1 MTLNFGEKNDL
12 HPILHSSSMQISP
25 ASHSASV
32 LQPRYTNITYSTYSL
47 VGLFKLNSFSA
58 IYMENKD
65 DYKGYLEKEMCKI
78 LSRFGRNGMGRASFH
93 CFFEK
98 KSTAPK

>member
-1 MTLNFGEKNDL
+1 
-12 HPILHSSSMQISP
+12 
-25 ASHSASV
+25 
-32 LQPRYTNITYSTYSL
+32 
-47 VGLFKLNSFSA
+47 
-58 IYMENKD
+58 MENKD